1 MGTVSVLKAGKTG
14 EPSQAVGTIQLSFGN
29 ADGKHDASDIDF
41 VQDTEKG
48 ELFAIFSSNLHNHVM
63 VAELHDF
70 YSATG
75 ENPVFVDNAVDI
87 LLHEGDEPS
96 ARWDPRGI
104 NVRRIRAI
112 PESNFVWVD
121 APETD
126 QVFVIEM
133 NFDDISKTR
142 VAHVIDDLDAKD
154 IVYVAPST
162 GTATQQSAL
171 REPASGTSQQ
181 SAPRASA

>member
-1 MGTVSVLKAGKTG
+1 MG
-14 EPSQAVGTIQLSFGN
+14 
-29 ADGKHDASDIDF
+29 
-41 VQDTEKG
+41 QDTEKG
-48 ELFAIFSSNLHNHVM
+48 ELYAIFSSNLHNHVM
-63 VAELHDF
+63 VAELHAF
-70 YSATG
+70 HSATA
-75 ENPVFVDNAVDI
+75 ENPVAVDNAVDI

-104 NVRRIRAI
+104 NVRRIRTI

-133 NFDDISKTR
+133 DFDDISETR
-142 VAHVIDDLDAKD
+142 VAHVIDGLDAKD

-162 GTATQQSAL
+162 GIATQQSAL
-171 REPASGTSQQ
+171 RASASG
-181 SAPRASA
+181 ASNSFSIAAILLSTTAIVAVLTAGYV